1 LSVQASKNKIGFVSL
16 GCPKNLVDSE
26 VMMGLV
32 TGQGYELT
40 ADRDAADVLV
50 VNTCG
55 FIDAAKKESIDTILE
70 MAELKS
76 TGKCQRLVVTG
87 CLVERY
93 RDDLQREIPEIDA
106 VLGVNELETI
116 VQAVSPSGSRDLSLP
131 VLATPPP
138 PSALYLYNERTPR
151 VLSTPKYSA
160 YVKIA
165 EGCDHPCSFCVIP
178 QMRGKFRSRPMGSIL
193 GEAGRLASQGVKELL
208 LIGQDTTDYGKDLGI
223 KDGLAHLL
231 RELNTVEGLQWIRF
245 LYAYPNNVHD
255 AMLDVMAESDRIC
268 KYIDIP
274 LQHASSRILKS
285 MLRGG
290 NRRSLT
296 KLIERIRD
304 RVPGVAVRTTFIV
317 GFPGETDADF
327 DELLGF
333 VREVEFDNLG
343 VFTYSDEEECGAFGL
358 GDKVPS
364 KVARA
369 RQSKLMRT
377 QARIAARKAK
387 EMIGKQVEVLVEGT
401 SRESDLLLQGRTRG
415 QAPEIDGCVLIND
428 FVEGLDTQPGDF
440 VSVEITDAAL
450 YDLVGTAISASA
462 STTPA
467 RRASLIRAT
476 AARRN

>member
-1 LSVQASKNKIGFVSL
+1 LSAQESKNKIGFVSL

-32 TGQGYELT
+32 AGQGYELT

-76 TGKCQRLVVTG
+76 TGKCQKLVVTG

-116 VQAVSPSGSRDLSLP
+116 VAAVGASSPRDLSLP
-131 VLATPPP
+131 VLASAPPA
-138 PSALYLYNERTPR
+138 SALYLYNERTPR
-151 VLSTPKYSA
+151 VLATPKYSA

-193 GEAGRLASQGVKELL
+193 NEVDRLAGQGVKELL

-231 RELNTVEGLQWIRF
+231 RELDRVQGLHWIRF

-255 AMLDVMAESDRIC
+255 AMLDVMAESDHIC

-296 KLIERIRD
+296 NLIRRIRD

-358 GDKVPS
+358 DDKVPS
-364 KVARA
+364 KIARS
-369 RQSKLMRT
+369 RQSKVMRA

-387 EMIGKQVEVLVEGT
+387 DMIGKRVEVLIEGT
-401 SRESDLLLQGRTRG
+401 SAESDLLLQGRTRS

-428 FVEGLDTQPGDF
+428 FAEDLDPQPGDF

-450 YDLVGTAISASA
+450 YDLVGTGLSRTASP
-462 STTPA
+462 TPTPKSSRLGATVA
-467 RRASLIRAT
+467 RK
-476 AARRN
+476 N

>member
-1 LSVQASKNKIGFVSL
+1 VTAEEFDLSAQESKNKIGFVSL

-32 TGQGYELT
+32 ARQGYELT

-76 TGKCQRLVVTG
+76 TGKCQKLVVTG

-116 VQAVSPSGSRDLSLP
+116 VTAVGASSPRDLSLP
-131 VLATPPP
+131 VLASPPP
-138 PSALYLYNERTPR
+138 ASALYLYNERTPR
-151 VLSTPKYSA
+151 VLATPKYSA

-193 GEAGRLASQGVKELL
+193 SEADRLAGQGVKELL

-231 RELNTVEGLQWIRF
+231 RELDRVQGLRWIRF

-255 AMLDVMAESDRIC
+255 AMLDVMAESDHIC

-296 KLIERIRD
+296 NLIRRIRD

-358 GDKVPS
+358 DDKVPS
-364 KVARA
+364 KIARS
-369 RQSKLMRT
+369 RQSKLMRA

-387 EMIGKQVEVLVEGT
+387 EVIGKKIEVLIEGT
-401 SRESDLLLQGRTRG
+401 SSESDLLLQGRTQG

-428 FVEGLDTQPGDF
+428 FTEGLDPQPGDF

-450 YDLVGTAISASA
+450 YDLVG
-462 STTPA
+462 
-467 RRASLIRAT
+467 RAVSRAT
-476 AARRN
+476 SCS